1 MRQRLVLLLLLLV
14 FGAVMAL
21 AVPATFAQD
30 NALRDPG
37 FEGTYTG
44 RGRPDLNIPADWG
57 LWISESPRTENWMN
71 LSPVAFPHR
80 GPDPNPHS
88 GTLALNFNKGYA
100 TFTAAVYQ
108 QVNVEVGVN
117 ITASAWGYI
126 QTCDIPQGADRC
138 NSEPGS
144 GAFMRVG
151 IDPNGGTNPYDSD
164 VVWSP
169 NASPHGVW
177 QQMTTSATT
186 TGPTATIFLFTT
198 QAWPRQLNNAYW
210 DDASLTGGGVGG
222 AAPINTTPGAPPPT
236 VPPTAPPFVN
246 FVNPQAPQSDG
257 SIIHTVQAGDTVD
270 SIAFAYGVTR
280 SQIMELNNMRDPRII
295 QIGQQL
301 IISLATPSPSPTPTA
316 TAQAGGPLTGPPV
329 GTGPRP
335 TSPLVPTSIALLTQI
350 AAAPTLPPVVQPGAQ
365 NTPVVISSAQPVAG
379 SVNED
384 GSTNFGP
391 TNPTPTRLPYGFSQ
405 GAEAA
410 PVVSVASGEVV
421 PALDPN
427 ALVASVCVIMFED
440 LNANR
445 IQEEGELALE
455 GGVIRLLSNGAEVAV
470 LGSDD
475 SGDLRC
481 FDEVQPGE
489 YIAAATAPE
498 GYGLTTA
505 DQYRVSASA
514 GIRVNLAFGAA
525 EGIVP
530 QQPPPADDGGI
541 VNEIAGEETD
551 TTSPNTLEDNVGYL
565 MFGAAGLV
573 VSVGFVMSLLMRRR

>member
-1 MRQRLVLLLLLLV
+1 MRQRLNLLFILA

-21 AVPATFAQD
+21 SVPAVFAQD

-57 LWISESPRTENWMN
+57 LWISESPRTETWMN
-71 LSPVAFPHR
+71 LAPVAFPHR
-80 GPDPNPHS
+80 GPDPSPHS

-108 QVNVEVGVN
+108 QVNVEVGTN
-117 ITASAWGYI
+117 ITGSAWGLV
-126 QTCDIPQGADRC
+126 QTCDIPQNADRC
-138 NSEPGS
+138 TSEPGS

-169 NASPHGVW
+169 NTSPHGGW
-177 QQMTTSATT
+177 QQMTVSATT
-186 TGPTATIFLFTT
+186 TGPTATLFLFTT

-210 DDASLTGGGVGG
+210 DDASVTGGGVGG
-222 AAPINTTPGAPPPT
+222 AAPINTTPGAPVPT
-236 VPPTAPPFVN
+236 VAPTAPPFVN
-246 FVNPQAPQSDG
+246 FVSPQAPQSDG
-257 SIIHTVQAGDTVD
+257 SIVHTVQAGDTVD
-270 SIAFAYGVTR
+270 SIAFAYGVSR
-280 SQIMELNNMRDPRII
+280 SQIMELNNMRDARII

-301 IISLATPSPSPTPTA
+301 IISESQGEATPEVTA
-316 TAQAGGPLTGPPV
+316 PPETEPQTGPPV
-329 GTGPRP
+329 GSGARP
-335 TSPLVPTSIALLTQI
+335 TTALVPTSSALLTQI
-350 AAAPTLPPVVQPGAQ
+350 AAAPTLAPVVQPGAEITQ
-365 NTPVVISSAQPVAG
+365 EVISTEDPVEG
-379 SVNED
+379 EFNED

-391 TNPTPTRLPYGFSQ
+391 TNPTPTRFPYGFSQ

-427 ALVASVCVIMFED
+427 ALVASVCVILFED

-445 IQEEGELALE
+445 IQEEGELALD
-455 GGVIRLLSNGAEVAV
+455 GGVIRLLSAGAEVAS

-475 SGDLRC
+475 SGDPRC
-481 FDEVQPGE
+481 FDDVQPGE
-489 YIAAATAPE
+489 YIAAASAPD

-525 EGIVP
+525 EGVLP
-530 QQPPPADDGGI
+530 AQPPPADDGGI
-541 VNEIAGEETD
+541 VNEVAGEETD

-573 VSVGFVMSLLMRRR
+573 VSIGFVMSILMRRR